1 MWMPDDDNIFEP
13 LLHDD
18 DDVVGNDGDIPA
30 HHDAGL
36 CCSVQVRWMGPRPC
50 AASQWECVHTQFG
63 TCSFDCVTMMRLWA
77 GGQIFA
83 LLPRCFEPPY
93 PAGFFAATAAPAA
106 VAAGSAS
113 VGSMTA
119 ASAITG
125 NSIVITTAIVGIAA
139 STAFTVTMSGLT
151 MGAAALADSAIGI
164 TVQTDQ
170 DTSASAGAA
179 SGAMTSEPV
188 NVTIAADDRIAA
200 KASDAAVTHAFTT
213 QTPLASGGNITLN

>member
-1 MWMPDDDNIFEP
+1 
-13 LLHDD
+13 
-18 DDVVGNDGDIPA
+18 
-30 HHDAGL
+30 
-36 CCSVQVRWMGPRPC
+36 
-50 AASQWECVHTQFG
+50 
-63 TCSFDCVTMMRLWA
+63 
-77 GGQIFA
+77 
-83 LLPRCFEPPY
+83 
-93 PAGFFAATAAPAA
+93 
-106 VAAGSAS
+106 
-113 VGSMTA
+113 MTA

-200 KASDAAVTHAFTT
+200 KASDAAVTHAFTVT
-213 QTPLASGGNITLN
+213 LSGLTMGAAALALDGTSIAA